1 MSIAVSAVIR
11 PSASLR
17 LPAAL
22 FCAAT
27 AASAVLCEG
36 VLWPLACMA
45 AGVGALAFLPART
58 KARRLDISAVGQ
70 IRLAVYQQGGDGG
83 AEQADSVTFTLLA
96 GSTLWPGLL
105 LLRLAQPGA
114 AIHTLAFWP
123 GPAWRP
129 LAVAARAIAA
139 RGTEAERS

>member
-36 VLWPLACMA
+36 YLWPFACVA
-45 AGVGALAFLPART
+45 VGAGALVFLPAT
-58 KARRLDISAVGQ
+58 AKARQLDISAVGQ
-70 IRLAVYQQGGDGG
+70 IRLTVYQQGGQG
-83 AEQADSVTFTLLA
+83 AAAQAGSEAVTLLA
-96 GSTLWPGLL
+96 GSTWWPGLL
-105 LLRLAQPGA
+105 LLRLARADGA
-114 AIHTLAFWP
+114 VSNLAFWP

-129 LAVAARAIAA
+129 LAVAVRSIAA
-139 RGTEAERS
+139 RGTEAERT

>member
-36 VLWPLACMA
+36 YLWPCACMA
-45 AGVGALAFLPART
+45 LGVGALLFLPAAA
-58 KARRLDISAVGQ
+58 KARQLDISAVGQ
-70 IRLAVYQQGGDGG
+70 IRLTVYQQGGQGD
-83 AEQADSVTFTLLA
+83 ATRADCATLTLLA
-96 GSTLWPGLL
+96 GSTWWPGLL
-105 LLRLAQPGA
+105 LLRLGRPDGA
-114 AIHTLAFWP
+114 VCNLAFWP
-123 GPAWRP
+123 GPARRP
-129 LAVAARAIAA
+129 LAVAVRAIAA
-139 RGTEAERS
+139 RGAATERG